1 MKKFTLGCLAFAIPV
16 LAMAGN
22 PITHPAKTICEG
34 EETTLTAET
43 SGDSYLW
50 NTGQTT
56 SSIDVTPATSATYT
70 CTITKEGGSNDT
82 GNLISLGGFEFAPGQ
97 YDSYQSAQNSI
108 GATVEYQY
116 LNFDKSGKDIN
127 IGAVT
132 TAGNANDV
140 KDPYFV
146 PLAPHSGNYMLVC
159 DGGNSESARVWQAR
173 NLVNGDHPLQAGVEY
188 EFSCWVAN
196 IDAEYADHGSSSL
209 AKLRFIIEY
218 DGSGGAQVLSSFTA
232 PQQLG
237 EWQQKKATFTPTNNS
252 SWCNIWILNY
262 TTVDEGNDFAL
273 DDIYF
278 GTVVT
283 EDDDVTIETFPV
295 IVENCAECSFG
306 ECSVL
311 CSAVYK
317 DNNNNDVFDLDGTL
331 FFSDAPAT
339 GTLVITDTYSG
350 ISTTINAPFSTQA
363 MFSIEGLPVGT
374 ENDNQRTLTYKFTDG
389 TCDGEKQYP
398 APFVIEPVEIIH
410 YPVTLCYG
418 EPFVFQAVT
427 AGARYEWSS
436 GETTSSIDVTAAGTP
451 LEQTCNIYDE
461 NDVLVAIEHF
471 SLDGRDCEI
480 IHDPVTLCYGEPF
493 VFQAGTAGARYEWSS
508 GETTSSIDVTAA
520 ETTVE
525 QICNVYDENDVLV
538 AIEHFSLDGRDCE
551 IIHDPVTDCAGVAVT
566 LQAATVG
573 EGYFYE
579 WNNGTT
585 EQNPEITLTAG
596 DLAYICNVYDAAG
609 KLVAIE
615 TFPTTGEECP
625 LVLETSATDNTVCE
639 PDAATPCNGTAS
651 VSVSGGVPPYT
662 YLWSNGQETP
672 GLTGLCN
679 GIYNVTVT
687 DAVGTSSYTEIEIAT
702 VGEIINDIDTTLC
715 DGNSYD
721 FFGETITTAGEYTH
735 SEVNE
740 TGCTVTTNLNVS
752 TISFAN
758 MTLAGDTDICAG
770 ESSLLSVN
778 NAPEGSTYSWTG
790 VGTEDQTSSKLSV
803 SPNESTEYTVTAS
816 KGHCSS
822 KMSLKVHVHEIP
834 ALEVVLEIA
843 EDGIQRNLLAQAEG
857 GSSPYTY
864 TLDNF
869 LSNDDGRFDNV
880 GGGYHQISLVDYYG
894 CSTDTTV
901 SVTLPLVP
909 DKFFTPN
916 GDGNNDLWQIRNIE
930 SVPAYVYIYDRFDR
944 KVAEYTPGSFTG
956 WDGIYNGHQLPS
968 ADYWYVIREAA
979 TGKTLKGH
987 FTLHRGMY

>member
-34 EETTLTAET
+34 ENATLTAET

-56 SSIDVTPATSATYT
+56 SSIDVTPATSTTYT

-116 LNFDKSGKDIN
+116 LDFDKSGKDIN

-159 DGGNSESARVWQAR
+159 DGGNNESARVWQAR

-209 AKLRFIIEY
+209 AKLRFMIEY
-218 DGSGGAQVLSSFTA
+218 DGSGGVQVLSSFTA

-237 EWQQKKATFTPTNNS
+237 VWQQEKATFTPTNNS

-262 TTVDEGNDFAL
+262 TTVDAGNDFAL

-283 EDDDVTIETFPV
+283 EYDDVTVENFPI

-389 TCDGEKQYP
+389 TCDGEKQYS
-398 APFVIEPVEIIH
+398 APFVIEPDEIM
-410 YPVTLCYG
+410 
-418 EPFVFQAVT
+418 
-427 AGARYEWSS
+427 
-436 GETTSSIDVTAAGTP
+436 
-451 LEQTCNIYDE
+451 
-461 NDVLVAIEHF
+461 
-471 SLDGRDCEI
+471 
-480 IHDPVTLCYGEPF
+480 HDPVTLCYGEPF

-525 QICNVYDENDVLV
+525 QTCNVYDENDVLV

-551 IIHDPVTDCAGVAVT
+551 IMHDPVTLCYGEPFAFQAGTAGARYERTSGETTSSIDVTAAGTTVEQTCNVYDENDVLVAIEHFSLDGRDCEIMHDPVTDCAGVAVT

-778 NAPEGSTYSWTG
+778 NAPEGSTYSWNG
-790 VGTEDQTSSKLSV
+790 GGTEDQTSSKLSV
-803 SPNESTEYTVTAS
+803 SPNESTEYNVTAS

-869 LSNDDGRFDNV
+869 LSNDDGRFDNM

-901 SVTLPLVP
+901 SVTIPLVP

>member
-34 EETTLTAET
+34 ENATLTAET

-56 SSIDVTPATSATYT
+56 SSIDVTPATSTTYT

-97 YDSYQSAQNSI
+97 HDSYQSAQNSI
-108 GATVEYQY
+108 GATVKYQY

-159 DGGNSESARVWQAR
+159 DGGNSASARVWQAR
-173 NLVNGDHPLQAGVEY
+173 ELVNGDHPLQAGVEY

-237 EWQQKKATFTPTNNS
+237 VWQQEKATFTPTNNS

-262 TTVDEGNDFAL
+262 TTVDAGNDFAL

-283 EDDDVTIETFPV
+283 EDDDVTVENFPI

-389 TCDGEKQYP
+389 TCDGEKQYS
-398 APFVIEPVEIIH
+398 APFVIEPDEIM
-410 YPVTLCYG
+410 
-418 EPFVFQAVT
+418 
-427 AGARYEWSS
+427 
-436 GETTSSIDVTAAGTP
+436 
-451 LEQTCNIYDE
+451 
-461 NDVLVAIEHF
+461 
-471 SLDGRDCEI
+471 
-480 IHDPVTLCYGEPF
+480 HDPVTLCYGEPF

-520 ETTVE
+520 GTTVE
-525 QICNVYDENDVLV
+525 QTCNVYDENDVLV

-551 IIHDPVTDCAGVAVT
+551 IMHDPVTDCAGVAVT

-687 DAVGTSSYTEIEIAT
+687 DAVGTSSYAEIEIAT

-758 MTLAGDTDICAG
+758 MTLTGDTDICAG

>member
-173 NLVNGDHPLQAGVEY
+173 NLVNGNHPLQAGVEY

-398 APFVIEPVEIIH
+398 APFVIEPDGIIH
-410 YPVTLCYG
+410 Y
-418 EPFVFQAVT
+418 
-427 AGARYEWSS
+427 
-436 GETTSSIDVTAAGTP
+436 
-451 LEQTCNIYDE
+451 
-461 NDVLVAIEHF
+461 
-471 SLDGRDCEI
+471 
-480 IHDPVTLCYGEPF
+480 PVTLCYGEPF

-525 QICNVYDENDVLV
+525 QTCNIYDENDVLV

-551 IIHDPVTDCAGVAVT
+551 IMHDPVTDCAGVAVT

-687 DAVGTSSYTEIEIAT
+687 DAVGTSSYKEIEITT

-715 DGNSYD
+715 DGISYD

-740 TGCTVTTNLNVS
+740 TGCTVTSNLNVS

-770 ESSLLSVN
+770 GSSLLSVN
-778 NAPEGSTYSWTG
+778 NAPEGSTYSWNG
-790 VGTEDQTSSKLSV
+790 GGTEDQTSSKLSV
-803 SPNESTEYTVTAS
+803 SPNESTEYNVTAS

-901 SVTLPLVP
+901 SVTIPLVP

>member
-1 MKKFTLGCLAFAIPV
+1 M
-16 LAMAGN
+16 
-22 PITHPAKTICEG
+22 
-34 EETTLTAET
+34 
-43 SGDSYLW
+43 
-50 NTGQTT
+50 
-56 SSIDVTPATSATYT
+56 
-70 CTITKEGGSNDT
+70 
-82 GNLISLGGFEFAPGQ
+82 
-97 YDSYQSAQNSI
+97 
-108 GATVEYQY
+108 
-116 LNFDKSGKDIN
+116 
-127 IGAVT
+127 
-132 TAGNANDV
+132 
-140 KDPYFV
+140 
-146 PLAPHSGNYMLVC
+146 
-159 DGGNSESARVWQAR
+159 
-173 NLVNGDHPLQAGVEY
+173 
-188 EFSCWVAN
+188 
-196 IDAEYADHGSSSL
+196 
-209 AKLRFIIEY
+209 
-218 DGSGGAQVLSSFTA
+218 
-232 PQQLG
+232 
-237 EWQQKKATFTPTNNS
+237 
-252 SWCNIWILNY
+252 
-262 TTVDEGNDFAL
+262 
-273 DDIYF
+273 
-278 GTVVT
+278 
-283 EDDDVTIETFPV
+283 
-295 IVENCAECSFG
+295 
-306 ECSVL
+306 
-311 CSAVYK
+311 
-317 DNNNNDVFDLDGTL
+317 
-331 FFSDAPAT
+331 
-339 GTLVITDTYSG
+339 
-350 ISTTINAPFSTQA
+350 
-363 MFSIEGLPVGT
+363 
-374 ENDNQRTLTYKFTDG
+374 
-389 TCDGEKQYP
+389 
-398 APFVIEPVEIIH
+398 
-410 YPVTLCYG
+410 
-418 EPFVFQAVT
+418 
-427 AGARYEWSS
+427 
-436 GETTSSIDVTAAGTP
+436 
-451 LEQTCNIYDE
+451 EQT
-461 NDVLVAIEHF
+461 
-471 SLDGRDCEI
+471 
-480 IHDPVTLCYGEPF
+480 
-493 VFQAGTAGARYEWSS
+493 
-508 GETTSSIDVTAA
+508 
-520 ETTVE
+520 
-525 QICNVYDENDVLV
+525 CNVYDENDVLV

-551 IIHDPVTDCAGVAVT
+551 IMHDPVTDCAGVAVT

>member
-1 MKKFTLGCLAFAIPV
+1 MKKFTLVCLAFAIPV

-34 EETTLTAET
+34 ENATLTAET

-56 SSIDVTPATSATYT
+56 SSIDVTPATSTTYT
-70 CTITKEGGSNDT
+70 CTITKEGGSYDT

-97 YDSYQSAQNSI
+97 YDSYQSAQNRI
-108 GATVEYQY
+108 GATVKYQY
-116 LNFDKSGKDIN
+116 MNFDKSGKDIN

-159 DGGNSESARVWQAR
+159 DGGNSASARVWQAR
-173 NLVNGDHPLQAGVEY
+173 ELVNGDHPLQAGVEY

-209 AKLRFIIEY
+209 AKLRFMIEY
-218 DGSGGAQVLSSFTA
+218 DGSGGALELSSFTA

-237 EWQQKKATFTPTNNS
+237 VWQQEKATFTPTNNS

-262 TTVDEGNDFAL
+262 TTVDAGNDFAL

-283 EDDDVTIETFPV
+283 EDDDVTVENFPI

-389 TCDGEKQYP
+389 TCDGEKQYS
-398 APFVIEPVEIIH
+398 APFVIEPDGIMH
-410 YPVTLCYG
+410 DPVTLCYG
-418 EPFVFQAVT
+418 EPFVFQA
-427 AGARYEWSS
+427 
-436 GETTSSIDVTAAGTP
+436 GT
-451 LEQTCNIYDE
+451 
-461 NDVLVAIEHF
+461 
-471 SLDGRDCEI
+471 
-480 IHDPVTLCYGEPF
+480 YGEPF

-520 ETTVE
+520 GPPLE
-525 QICNVYDENDVLV
+525 QTCNIYDENDVLV
-538 AIEHFSLDGRDCE
+538 AIEHFSLYGRDCE

-566 LQAATVG
+566 LHAETVG
-573 EGYFYE
+573 EGYIYE

-687 DAVGTSSYTEIEIAT
+687 DAVGTSSYKEIEITT

-735 SEVNE
+735 SEVNG

-770 ESSLLSVN
+770 GSSLLSVN

-803 SPNESTEYTVTAS
+803 SPTESTEYTVTAS

-901 SVTLPLVP
+901 SVTIPLVP

-956 WDGIYNGHQLPS
+956 WDGTYNGHQLPS

>member
-173 NLVNGDHPLQAGVEY
+173 NLVNGNHPLQAGVEY

-237 EWQQKKATFTPTNNS
+237 VWQQKKATFTPTNNS

-389 TCDGEKQYP
+389 TCDGEKQYS
-398 APFVIEPVEIIH
+398 APFVIEHDEIIH
-410 YPVTLCYG
+410 Y
-418 EPFVFQAVT
+418 
-427 AGARYEWSS
+427 
-436 GETTSSIDVTAAGTP
+436 
-451 LEQTCNIYDE
+451 
-461 NDVLVAIEHF
+461 
-471 SLDGRDCEI
+471 
-480 IHDPVTLCYGEPF
+480 PVTLCYGEPF

-520 ETTVE
+520 GPPLEQTCNIYDENDVLVAIEYFSLGTTVE
-525 QICNVYDENDVLV
+525 QTCNIYDENDVLV

-551 IIHDPVTDCAGVAVT
+551 IMHDPVTDCAGVAVT

-585 EQNPEITLTAG
+585 EQNPEITLTTG

-639 PDAATPCNGTAS
+639 PSAATPCNGTAS

-687 DAVGTSSYTEIEIAT
+687 DAVGTSSYKEIEITT

-715 DGNSYD
+715 DGISYD

-770 ESSLLSVN
+770 GSSLLSVN

-803 SPNESTEYTVTAS
+803 SPAESTEYTVTAS

-901 SVTLPLVP
+901 SVTIPLVP

-956 WDGIYNGHQLPS
+956 WDGTYNGHQLPS

>member
-132 TAGNANDV
+132 TAGNANKV

-146 PLAPHSGNYMLVC
+146 PLTPHSGNYMLVC

-173 NLVNGDHPLQAGVEY
+173 NLVNGNHPLQAGVEY

-209 AKLRFIIEY
+209 AKLRFMIEY
-218 DGSGGAQVLSSFTA
+218 DGSGGALELSSFTA

-237 EWQQKKATFTPTNNS
+237 VWQQEKATFTPTNNS

-262 TTVDEGNDFAL
+262 TTVDAGNDFAL

-283 EDDDVTIETFPV
+283 EDDDVTVENFPI

-389 TCDGEKQYP
+389 TCDGEKQYF
-398 APFVIEPVEIIH
+398 APFVIEP
-410 YPVTLCYG
+410 
-418 EPFVFQAVT
+418 
-427 AGARYEWSS
+427 
-436 GETTSSIDVTAAGTP
+436 
-451 LEQTCNIYDE
+451 
-461 NDVLVAIEHF
+461 
-471 SLDGRDCEI
+471 DGI
-480 IHDPVTLCYGEPF
+480 MHDPVTLCYGEPF

-525 QICNVYDENDVLV
+525 QTCNVYDENDVLV

-551 IIHDPVTDCAGVAVT
+551 IMHDPVTDCAGVSVT
-566 LQAATVG
+566 LQAETVG

-585 EQNPEITLTAG
+585 EQNPEITLTAE
-596 DLAYICNVYDAAG
+596 DLAYICNVYDAAR

-715 DGNSYD
+715 DGISYD

-758 MTLAGDTDICAG
+758 MTLTGDTDICAG

-778 NAPEGSTYSWTG
+778 NAPEGSTYSWNG
-790 VGTEDQTSSKLSV
+790 GGTEDQTSSKLSV
-803 SPNESTEYTVTAS
+803 SPNESTEYNVTAS

-822 KMSLKVHVHEIP
+822 TMSLKVHGHEIP

>member
-1 MKKFTLGCLAFAIPV
+1 MHA
-16 LAMAGN
+16 
-22 PITHPAKTICEG
+22 
-34 EETTLTAET
+34 
-43 SGDSYLW
+43 
-50 NTGQTT
+50 
-56 SSIDVTPATSATYT
+56 
-70 CTITKEGGSNDT
+70 
-82 GNLISLGGFEFAPGQ
+82 
-97 YDSYQSAQNSI
+97 
-108 GATVEYQY
+108 
-116 LNFDKSGKDIN
+116 
-127 IGAVT
+127 
-132 TAGNANDV
+132 
-140 KDPYFV
+140 
-146 PLAPHSGNYMLVC
+146 
-159 DGGNSESARVWQAR
+159 
-173 NLVNGDHPLQAGVEY
+173 
-188 EFSCWVAN
+188 
-196 IDAEYADHGSSSL
+196 
-209 AKLRFIIEY
+209 
-218 DGSGGAQVLSSFTA
+218 
-232 PQQLG
+232 
-237 EWQQKKATFTPTNNS
+237 
-252 SWCNIWILNY
+252 
-262 TTVDEGNDFAL
+262 
-273 DDIYF
+273 
-278 GTVVT
+278 
-283 EDDDVTIETFPV
+283 
-295 IVENCAECSFG
+295 
-306 ECSVL
+306 
-311 CSAVYK
+311 
-317 DNNNNDVFDLDGTL
+317 
-331 FFSDAPAT
+331 
-339 GTLVITDTYSG
+339 
-350 ISTTINAPFSTQA
+350 
-363 MFSIEGLPVGT
+363 
-374 ENDNQRTLTYKFTDG
+374 
-389 TCDGEKQYP
+389 
-398 APFVIEPVEIIH
+398 
-410 YPVTLCYG
+410 
-418 EPFVFQAVT
+418 
-427 AGARYEWSS
+427 
-436 GETTSSIDVTAAGTP
+436 
-451 LEQTCNIYDE
+451 
-461 NDVLVAIEHF
+461 
-471 SLDGRDCEI
+471 
-480 IHDPVTLCYGEPF
+480 PVTLCYGEPF

-525 QICNVYDENDVLV
+525 QTCNVYDENDVLV

-573 EGYFYE
+573 EGYIYE

-615 TFPTTGEECP
+615 TFPTTGEECL

-758 MTLAGDTDICAG
+758 MTLTGDTDICAG

-778 NAPEGSTYSWTG
+778 NAPEGSTYSWNG
-790 VGTEDQTSSKLSV
+790 GGMEDQTSSKLSV
-803 SPNESTEYTVTAS
+803 SPNESTEYNVTAS

-869 LSNDDGRFDNV
+869 LSNDDGRFDNM

-901 SVTLPLVP
+901 SVTIPLVP

>member
-173 NLVNGDHPLQAGVEY
+173 NLVNGNHPLQAGVEY

-237 EWQQKKATFTPTNNS
+237 VWQQKKATFTPTNNS

-389 TCDGEKQYP
+389 TCDGEKQYS
-398 APFVIEPVEIIH
+398 APFVIEPDEIIH
-410 YPVTLCYG
+410 Y
-418 EPFVFQAVT
+418 
-427 AGARYEWSS
+427 
-436 GETTSSIDVTAAGTP
+436 
-451 LEQTCNIYDE
+451 
-461 NDVLVAIEHF
+461 
-471 SLDGRDCEI
+471 
-480 IHDPVTLCYGEPF
+480 PVTLCYGEPF

-525 QICNVYDENDVLV
+525 QTCNVYDENDVLV

-551 IIHDPVTDCAGVAVT
+551 IMHDPVTDCAGVSVT
-566 LQAATVG
+566 LQAETVG
-573 EGYFYE
+573 EGYIYE

-687 DAVGTSSYTEIEIAT
+687 DAVGTSSYKEIEITT
-702 VGEIINDIDTTLC
+702 VSEIINDIDTTLC
-715 DGNSYD
+715 DGISYD

-778 NAPEGSTYSWTG
+778 NAPEGSTYSWNG
-790 VGTEDQTSSKLSV
+790 GGTEDQTSSKLSV
-803 SPNESTEYTVTAS
+803 SPTESTEYTVTAS

-822 KMSLKVHVHEIP
+822 KMSLKVDVHEIP

-901 SVTLPLVP
+901 SVTIPLVP

-956 WDGIYNGHQLPS
+956 WDGTYNGHQLPS

>member
-22 PITHPAKTICEG
+22 PISHPAKTICEG
-34 EETTLTAET
+34 ENATLTAET

-56 SSIDVTPATSATYT
+56 SSIDVTPATSTTYT
-70 CTITKEGGSNDT
+70 CTITKEGGSYDT

-97 YDSYQSAQNSI
+97 YDSYQSAQNRI
-108 GATVEYQY
+108 GATVKYQY
-116 LNFDKSGKDIN
+116 LNFDESGKDID

-132 TAGNANDV
+132 TASNANDV

-159 DGGNSESARVWQAR
+159 DGGNSASARVWQAR
-173 NLVNGDHPLQAGVEY
+173 ELVNGDHPLQAGVEY

-196 IDAEYADHGSSSL
+196 IDAEYADYGSSSL
-209 AKLRFIIEY
+209 AKLRFMIEY
-218 DGSGGAQVLSSFTA
+218 DGSDGEQVLSSFTA
-232 PQQLG
+232 PHQLG
-237 EWQQKKATFTPTNNS
+237 VWQQEKATFTPTNNS

-278 GTVVT
+278 GTVET
-283 EDDDVTIETFPV
+283 EDDDVTVENFPI

-306 ECSVL
+306 ECNVL

-350 ISTTINAPFSTQA
+350 ISTTINAPFGTQA
-363 MFSIEGLPVGT
+363 IFSIEGLPVGT

-389 TCDGEKQYP
+389 TCDGEKQYS
-398 APFVIEPVEIIH
+398 APFVIEPDEIM
-410 YPVTLCYG
+410 
-418 EPFVFQAVT
+418 
-427 AGARYEWSS
+427 
-436 GETTSSIDVTAAGTP
+436 
-451 LEQTCNIYDE
+451 
-461 NDVLVAIEHF
+461 
-471 SLDGRDCEI
+471 
-480 IHDPVTLCYGEPF
+480 HDPVTLCYGEPF

-525 QICNVYDENDVLV
+525 QTCNVYDENDVLV

-551 IIHDPVTDCAGVAVT
+551 IMHDPVTDCAGVAVT

-639 PDAATPCNGTAS
+639 PNAATPCNGTAN

-687 DAVGTSSYTEIEIAT
+687 DAVGTSAYKEIEIT
-702 VGEIINDIDTTLC
+702 TIGEIINNIDTTLC
-715 DGNSYD
+715 NGSSYD
-721 FFGETITTAGEYTH
+721 FFGETITAAGEYTH

-740 TGCTVTTNLNVS
+740 TGCTGNTNLNVS

-770 ESSLLSVN
+770 GSSLLSVN

-790 VGTEDQTSSKLSV
+790 VGTEDYTSSKLSV
-803 SPNESTEYTVTAS
+803 SPTESTEYTVTAS

-822 KMSLKVHVHEIP
+822 KMSLKVNVHEIP
-834 ALEVVLEIA
+834 ALEVVLEIV

-901 SVTLPLVP
+901 SVTIPLVP

>member
-1 MKKFTLGCLAFAIPV
+1 M
-16 LAMAGN
+16 
-22 PITHPAKTICEG
+22 
-34 EETTLTAET
+34 
-43 SGDSYLW
+43 
-50 NTGQTT
+50 
-56 SSIDVTPATSATYT
+56 
-70 CTITKEGGSNDT
+70 
-82 GNLISLGGFEFAPGQ
+82 
-97 YDSYQSAQNSI
+97 
-108 GATVEYQY
+108 
-116 LNFDKSGKDIN
+116 
-127 IGAVT
+127 
-132 TAGNANDV
+132 
-140 KDPYFV
+140 
-146 PLAPHSGNYMLVC
+146 
-159 DGGNSESARVWQAR
+159 
-173 NLVNGDHPLQAGVEY
+173 
-188 EFSCWVAN
+188 
-196 IDAEYADHGSSSL
+196 
-209 AKLRFIIEY
+209 
-218 DGSGGAQVLSSFTA
+218 
-232 PQQLG
+232 
-237 EWQQKKATFTPTNNS
+237 
-252 SWCNIWILNY
+252 
-262 TTVDEGNDFAL
+262 
-273 DDIYF
+273 
-278 GTVVT
+278 
-283 EDDDVTIETFPV
+283 
-295 IVENCAECSFG
+295 
-306 ECSVL
+306 
-311 CSAVYK
+311 
-317 DNNNNDVFDLDGTL
+317 
-331 FFSDAPAT
+331 
-339 GTLVITDTYSG
+339 
-350 ISTTINAPFSTQA
+350 
-363 MFSIEGLPVGT
+363 
-374 ENDNQRTLTYKFTDG
+374 
-389 TCDGEKQYP
+389 
-398 APFVIEPVEIIH
+398 
-410 YPVTLCYG
+410 
-418 EPFVFQAVT
+418 
-427 AGARYEWSS
+427 
-436 GETTSSIDVTAAGTP
+436 
-451 LEQTCNIYDE
+451 
-461 NDVLVAIEHF
+461 
-471 SLDGRDCEI
+471 
-480 IHDPVTLCYGEPF
+480 HDPVTLCYGEPF

-525 QICNVYDENDVLV
+525 QTCNVYDENDVLV

-551 IIHDPVTDCAGVAVT
+551 IYHDPVTDCAGVSVT
-566 LQAATVG
+566 LQAETVG
-573 EGYFYE
+573 EGYIYE

-609 KLVAIE
+609 KLIAIE

-639 PDAATPCNGTAS
+639 PDAATPCNGTAN

-687 DAVGTSSYTEIEIAT
+687 DAVGTSSYKEIEIAT

-715 DGNSYD
+715 DGISYD

-758 MTLAGDTDICAG
+758 MTLTGDTDICAG
-770 ESSLLSVN
+770 GSSLLSVN
-778 NAPEGSTYSWTG
+778 NAPEGSTYSWNG
-790 VGTEDQTSSKLSV
+790 GGTEDQTSSKLSV
-803 SPNESTEYTVTAS
+803 SPNESTEYNVTAS

-901 SVTLPLVP
+901 SVTIPLVP

>member
-173 NLVNGDHPLQAGVEY
+173 NLVNGNHPLQAGVEY

-237 EWQQKKATFTPTNNS
+237 VWQQKKATFTPTNNS

-389 TCDGEKQYP
+389 TCDGEKQYS
-398 APFVIEPVEIIH
+398 APFVIEHDEIIH

-418 EPFVFQAVT
+418 EPFVFQAGT

-461 NDVLVAIEHF
+461 NDVLVAIEYF
-471 SLDGRDCEI
+471 SLYGRDCEI
-480 IHDPVTLCYGEPF
+480 IHDPVTICYGEPF

-520 ETTVE
+520 GTTVE
-525 QICNVYDENDVLV
+525 QTCNIYDENDVLV

-551 IIHDPVTDCAGVAVT
+551 IMHDPVTDCAGVAVT

-585 EQNPEITLTAG
+585 EQNPEITLTTG

-639 PDAATPCNGTAS
+639 PSAATPCNGTAS

-687 DAVGTSSYTEIEIAT
+687 DAVGTSSYKEIEITT

-715 DGNSYD
+715 DGISYD

-770 ESSLLSVN
+770 GSSLLSVN

-803 SPNESTEYTVTAS
+803 SPAESTEYTVTAS

-901 SVTLPLVP
+901 SVTIPLVP

-956 WDGIYNGHQLPS
+956 WDGTYNGHQLPS

>member
-1 MKKFTLGCLAFAIPV
+1 M
-16 LAMAGN
+16 
-22 PITHPAKTICEG
+22 H
-34 EETTLTAET
+34 
-43 SGDSYLW
+43 D
-50 NTGQTT
+50 
-56 SSIDVTPATSATYT
+56 
-70 CTITKEGGSNDT
+70 
-82 GNLISLGGFEFAPGQ
+82 
-97 YDSYQSAQNSI
+97 
-108 GATVEYQY
+108 
-116 LNFDKSGKDIN
+116 
-127 IGAVT
+127 
-132 TAGNANDV
+132 
-140 KDPYFV
+140 
-146 PLAPHSGNYMLVC
+146 
-159 DGGNSESARVWQAR
+159 
-173 NLVNGDHPLQAGVEY
+173 
-188 EFSCWVAN
+188 
-196 IDAEYADHGSSSL
+196 
-209 AKLRFIIEY
+209 
-218 DGSGGAQVLSSFTA
+218 
-232 PQQLG
+232 
-237 EWQQKKATFTPTNNS
+237 
-252 SWCNIWILNY
+252 
-262 TTVDEGNDFAL
+262 
-273 DDIYF
+273 
-278 GTVVT
+278 
-283 EDDDVTIETFPV
+283 
-295 IVENCAECSFG
+295 
-306 ECSVL
+306 
-311 CSAVYK
+311 
-317 DNNNNDVFDLDGTL
+317 
-331 FFSDAPAT
+331 
-339 GTLVITDTYSG
+339 
-350 ISTTINAPFSTQA
+350 
-363 MFSIEGLPVGT
+363 
-374 ENDNQRTLTYKFTDG
+374 
-389 TCDGEKQYP
+389 
-398 APFVIEPVEIIH
+398 
-410 YPVTLCYG
+410 PVTLCYG
-418 EPFVFQAVT
+418 EPFVFQAET

-436 GETTSSIDVTAAGTP
+436 GETTSSIDVTAAGTAVK
-451 LEQTCNIYDE
+451 QTCNIYDE

-480 IHDPVTLCYGEPF
+480 M
-493 VFQAGTAGARYEWSS
+493 
-508 GETTSSIDVTAA
+508 
-520 ETTVE
+520 
-525 QICNVYDENDVLV
+525 
-538 AIEHFSLDGRDCE
+538 
-551 IIHDPVTDCAGVAVT
+551 HDPVTDCAGVSVT
-566 LQAATVG
+566 LQAETVG
-573 EGYFYE
+573 EGYIYE

-625 LVLETSATDNTVCE
+625 LMLETSATDNTVCE

-758 MTLAGDTDICAG
+758 MTLTGDTDICAG

-778 NAPEGSTYSWTG
+778 NAPEGSTYSWNG
-790 VGTEDQTSSKLSV
+790 GGTEDQTSSKLSV
-803 SPNESTEYTVTAS
+803 SPNESTEYNVTAS

-869 LSNDDGRFDNV
+869 LSNDDGRFDNM

-901 SVTLPLVP
+901 SVTIPLVP

-956 WDGIYNGHQLPS
+956 WDGTYNGHQLPS

>member
-34 EETTLTAET
+34 ENATLTAET

-56 SSIDVTPATSATYT
+56 SSIDVTPATSTTYT

-97 YDSYQSAQNSI
+97 YDSYQSAQNRI
-108 GATVEYQY
+108 GATVKYQY

-132 TAGNANDV
+132 TASNANDV

-159 DGGNSESARVWQAR
+159 DGGNSASARVWQAR
-173 NLVNGDHPLQAGVEY
+173 ELVNGDHPLQAGVEY

-209 AKLRFIIEY
+209 AKLRFMIEY
-218 DGSGGAQVLSSFTA
+218 DGSGGALELSSFTA

-237 EWQQKKATFTPTNNS
+237 VWQQEKATFTPTNNS

-262 TTVDEGNDFAL
+262 TTVDAGNDFAL

-283 EDDDVTIETFPV
+283 EDDDVTVENFPI

-389 TCDGEKQYP
+389 TCDGEKQYS
-398 APFVIEPVEIIH
+398 APFVI
-410 YPVTLCYG
+410 
-418 EPFVFQAVT
+418 
-427 AGARYEWSS
+427 
-436 GETTSSIDVTAAGTP
+436 DV
-451 LEQTCNIYDE
+451 EQTCNVYDE

-480 IHDPVTLCYGEPF
+480 MHDPVTLCYGEPF
-493 VFQAGTAGARYEWSS
+493 AFQAGTAGARYEWTS

-520 ETTVE
+520 GTTVE
-525 QICNVYDENDVLV
+525 QTCNVYDENDVLV

-778 NAPEGSTYSWTG
+778 NAPEGSTYSWNG
-790 VGTEDQTSSKLSV
+790 GGTEDQTSSKLSV
-803 SPNESTEYTVTAS
+803 SPNESTEYNVTAS

>member
-34 EETTLTAET
+34 ENATLTAET

-56 SSIDVTPATSATYT
+56 SSIDVTPATSTTYT

-82 GNLISLGGFEFAPGQ
+82 GNLISLGGFEFAPEQ

-132 TAGNANDV
+132 TADNANDV

-146 PLAPHSGNYMLVC
+146 PLAPHSGKYMLVC

-173 NLVNGDHPLQAGVEY
+173 NLVNGNHPLQAGVEY

-209 AKLRFIIEY
+209 AKLRFMIEY
-218 DGSGGAQVLSSFTA
+218 DGSGGEQVLSSFTA

-237 EWQQKKATFTPTNNS
+237 VWQQEKATFTPTNNS

-398 APFVIEPVEIIH
+398 APFVIEPDEIIH
-410 YPVTLCYG
+410 YY
-418 EPFVFQAVT
+418 
-427 AGARYEWSS
+427 
-436 GETTSSIDVTAAGTP
+436 
-451 LEQTCNIYDE
+451 
-461 NDVLVAIEHF
+461 
-471 SLDGRDCEI
+471 
-480 IHDPVTLCYGEPF
+480 PVTLCYGEPF

-520 ETTVE
+520 GTTVE
-525 QICNVYDENDVLV
+525 QTCNIYDENDVLV
-538 AIEHFSLDGRDCE
+538 AIEHFSLYGRDCE
-551 IIHDPVTDCAGVAVT
+551 IMHDPVTDCAGVAVT

-687 DAVGTSSYTEIEIAT
+687 DAVGTSSYKEIEITT

-803 SPNESTEYTVTAS
+803 SPAESTEYTVTAS

-901 SVTLPLVP
+901 SVTIPLVP

-956 WDGIYNGHQLPS
+956 WDGTYNGHQLPS

>member
-34 EETTLTAET
+34 ENATLTAET

-56 SSIDVTPATSATYT
+56 SSIDVTPATSTTYT

-97 YDSYQSAQNSI
+97 YDSYQSAQNRI
-108 GATVEYQY
+108 GATVKYQY

-140 KDPYFV
+140 KDPYFE

-159 DGGNSESARVWQAR
+159 DGGNSASARVWQAR
-173 NLVNGDHPLQAGVEY
+173 ELVNGNHPLQAGVEY

-209 AKLRFIIEY
+209 AKLRFMIEY
-218 DGSGGAQVLSSFTA
+218 DGSGGEQVLSSFTA

-237 EWQQKKATFTPTNNS
+237 VWQQEKATFTPTNNS

-262 TTVDEGNDFAL
+262 TTVDAGNDFAL

-283 EDDDVTIETFPV
+283 EDDDVTVENFPI

-389 TCDGEKQYP
+389 TCDGEKQYF
-398 APFVIEPVEIIH
+398 APFVIEPDEIM
-410 YPVTLCYG
+410 
-418 EPFVFQAVT
+418 
-427 AGARYEWSS
+427 
-436 GETTSSIDVTAAGTP
+436 
-451 LEQTCNIYDE
+451 
-461 NDVLVAIEHF
+461 
-471 SLDGRDCEI
+471 
-480 IHDPVTLCYGEPF
+480 HDPVTLCYGEPF

-525 QICNVYDENDVLV
+525 QTCNVYDENDVLV

-551 IIHDPVTDCAGVAVT
+551 IMHDPVTLCYGEPFVFQAGTAGARYEWSSGETTSSIDVTAAETTVEQTCNVYDENDVLVAIEHFSLDGRDCEIMHDPVTDCAGVSIT
-566 LQAATVG
+566 LQAETVG
-573 EGYFYE
+573 EGYIYE

-721 FFGETITTAGEYTH
+721 FFGETVTTAGEYTH

-803 SPNESTEYTVTAS
+803 SPTESTEYTVTAS

-901 SVTLPLVP
+901 SVTIPLVP

>member
-173 NLVNGDHPLQAGVEY
+173 NLVNGNHPLQAGVEY

-209 AKLRFIIEY
+209 AKLRFMIEY
-218 DGSGGAQVLSSFTA
+218 DGSGGALELSSFTA

-237 EWQQKKATFTPTNNS
+237 VWQQEKATFTPTNNS

-262 TTVDEGNDFAL
+262 TTVDAGNDFAL

-283 EDDDVTIETFPV
+283 EDDDVTVENFPI

-389 TCDGEKQYP
+389 TCDGEKQYF
-398 APFVIEPVEIIH
+398 APFVIEPDEIM
-410 YPVTLCYG
+410 
-418 EPFVFQAVT
+418 
-427 AGARYEWSS
+427 
-436 GETTSSIDVTAAGTP
+436 
-451 LEQTCNIYDE
+451 
-461 NDVLVAIEHF
+461 
-471 SLDGRDCEI
+471 
-480 IHDPVTLCYGEPF
+480 HDPVTLCYGEPF

-525 QICNVYDENDVLV
+525 QTCNVYDENDVLV

-551 IIHDPVTDCAGVAVT
+551 IMHDPVTDCAGVSVT
-566 LQAATVG
+566 LQAETVG

-585 EQNPEITLTAG
+585 EQNPEITLTAE
-596 DLAYICNVYDAAG
+596 DLAYICNVYDAAR

-715 DGNSYD
+715 DGISYD

-758 MTLAGDTDICAG
+758 MTLTGDTDICAG

-778 NAPEGSTYSWTG
+778 NAPEGSTYSWNG
-790 VGTEDQTSSKLSV
+790 GGTEDQTSSKLSV
-803 SPNESTEYTVTAS
+803 SPNESTEYNVTAS

>member
-34 EETTLTAET
+34 ENATLTAET

-56 SSIDVTPATSATYT
+56 SSIDVTPATSTTYT

-97 YDSYQSAQNSI
+97 YDSYQSAQNRI
-108 GATVEYQY
+108 GATVKYQY

-140 KDPYFV
+140 KDPYFE

-159 DGGNSESARVWQAR
+159 DGGNSASARVWQAR
-173 NLVNGDHPLQAGVEY
+173 ELVNGNHPLQAGVEY

-209 AKLRFIIEY
+209 AKLRFMIEY
-218 DGSGGAQVLSSFTA
+218 DGSGGEQVLSSFTA

-237 EWQQKKATFTPTNNS
+237 VWQQEKATFTPTNNS

-262 TTVDEGNDFAL
+262 TTVDAGNDFAL

-283 EDDDVTIETFPV
+283 EDDDVTVENFPI

-389 TCDGEKQYP
+389 TCDGEKQYS
-398 APFVIEPVEIIH
+398 APFVIEPDEIM
-410 YPVTLCYG
+410 
-418 EPFVFQAVT
+418 
-427 AGARYEWSS
+427 
-436 GETTSSIDVTAAGTP
+436 
-451 LEQTCNIYDE
+451 
-461 NDVLVAIEHF
+461 
-471 SLDGRDCEI
+471 
-480 IHDPVTLCYGEPF
+480 HDPVTLCYGEPF

-525 QICNVYDENDVLV
+525 QTCNVYDENDVLV

-551 IIHDPVTDCAGVAVT
+551 IMHDPVTLCYGEPFVFQAGTAGARYEWTGGETTSSIDVTAAETTVEQTCNVYDENDVLVAIEHFSLDGRDCEIMHDPVTDCAGVAVT

-687 DAVGTSSYTEIEIAT
+687 DAVGTSSYAEIEIAT

-778 NAPEGSTYSWTG
+778 NAPEGSTYSWNG
-790 VGTEDQTSSKLSV
+790 GGTEDQTSSKLSV
-803 SPNESTEYTVTAS
+803 SPNESTEYNVTAS

-901 SVTLPLVP
+901 SVTIPLVP

>member
-34 EETTLTAET
+34 ENATLTAET

-56 SSIDVTPATSATYT
+56 SSIDVTPATSTTYT

-97 YDSYQSAQNSI
+97 HDSYQSAQNSI
-108 GATVEYQY
+108 GATVKYQY

-159 DGGNSESARVWQAR
+159 DGGNSASARVWQAR
-173 NLVNGDHPLQAGVEY
+173 ELVNGDHPLQAGVEY

-237 EWQQKKATFTPTNNS
+237 VWQQEKATFTPTNNS

-262 TTVDEGNDFAL
+262 TTVDAGNDFAL

-283 EDDDVTIETFPV
+283 EDDDVTVENFPI

-389 TCDGEKQYP
+389 TCDGEKQYS
-398 APFVIEPVEIIH
+398 APFVIEPDEIM
-410 YPVTLCYG
+410 
-418 EPFVFQAVT
+418 
-427 AGARYEWSS
+427 
-436 GETTSSIDVTAAGTP
+436 
-451 LEQTCNIYDE
+451 
-461 NDVLVAIEHF
+461 
-471 SLDGRDCEI
+471 
-480 IHDPVTLCYGEPF
+480 HDPVTLCYGEPF

-508 GETTSSIDVTAA
+508 GETTSSIDVYEWSSGETTSSIDVTAA

-525 QICNVYDENDVLV
+525 QTCNVYDENDVLV

-551 IIHDPVTDCAGVAVT
+551 IMHDPVTDCAGVAVT

>member
-34 EETTLTAET
+34 ENATLTAET

-56 SSIDVTPATSATYT
+56 SSIDVTPATSTTYT
-70 CTITKEGGSNDT
+70 CTITKEGGSYDT

-97 YDSYQSAQNSI
+97 YDSYQSAQNRI
-108 GATVEYQY
+108 GATVKYQY

-159 DGGNSESARVWQAR
+159 DGGNSASARVWQAR
-173 NLVNGDHPLQAGVEY
+173 ELVNGDHPLQAGVEY

-237 EWQQKKATFTPTNNS
+237 VWQQEKATFTPTNNS

-262 TTVDEGNDFAL
+262 TTVDAGNDFAL

-283 EDDDVTIETFPV
+283 EDDDVTVENFPI

-389 TCDGEKQYP
+389 TCDGEKQYF
-398 APFVIEPVEIIH
+398 APFVIEPDEIM
-410 YPVTLCYG
+410 
-418 EPFVFQAVT
+418 
-427 AGARYEWSS
+427 
-436 GETTSSIDVTAAGTP
+436 
-451 LEQTCNIYDE
+451 
-461 NDVLVAIEHF
+461 
-471 SLDGRDCEI
+471 
-480 IHDPVTLCYGEPF
+480 HDPVTLCYGEPF

-525 QICNVYDENDVLV
+525 QTCNVYDENDVLV

-551 IIHDPVTDCAGVAVT
+551 IMHDPVTDCAGVAVT

-758 MTLAGDTDICAG
+758 MTLTGDTDICAG

-778 NAPEGSTYSWTG
+778 NAPEGSTYSWNG
-790 VGTEDQTSSKLSV
+790 GGTEDQTSSKLSV

-822 KMSLKVHVHEIP
+822 KMSLKVDVHEIP

-968 ADYWYVIREAA
+968 ADYWYVIREAV

>member
-173 NLVNGDHPLQAGVEY
+173 NLVNGNHPLQAGVEY

-237 EWQQKKATFTPTNNS
+237 VWQQKKATFTPTNNS

-389 TCDGEKQYP
+389 TCDGEKQYS
-398 APFVIEPVEIIH
+398 APFVIEHDEIIH
-410 YPVTLCYG
+410 Y
-418 EPFVFQAVT
+418 
-427 AGARYEWSS
+427 
-436 GETTSSIDVTAAGTP
+436 
-451 LEQTCNIYDE
+451 
-461 NDVLVAIEHF
+461 
-471 SLDGRDCEI
+471 
-480 IHDPVTLCYGEPF
+480 PVTLCYGEPF

-520 ETTVE
+520 GTTVE
-525 QICNVYDENDVLV
+525 QTCNIYDENDVLV

-551 IIHDPVTDCAGVAVT
+551 IMHDPVTDCAGVAVT

-585 EQNPEITLTAG
+585 EQNPEITLTTG

-639 PDAATPCNGTAS
+639 PSAATPCNGTAS

-687 DAVGTSSYTEIEIAT
+687 DAVGTSSYKEIEITT

-715 DGNSYD
+715 DGISYD

-770 ESSLLSVN
+770 GSSLLSVN

-803 SPNESTEYTVTAS
+803 SPAESTEYTVTAS

-901 SVTLPLVP
+901 SVTIPLVP

-956 WDGIYNGHQLPS
+956 WDGTYNGHQLPS

-987 FTLHRGMY
+987 FTLHRGNY

>member
-173 NLVNGDHPLQAGVEY
+173 NLVNGNHPLQAGVEY

-350 ISTTINAPFSTQA
+350 ISTTINAPFSTPA

-398 APFVIEPVEIIH
+398 APFVIEPDGIIH
-410 YPVTLCYG
+410 Y
-418 EPFVFQAVT
+418 
-427 AGARYEWSS
+427 
-436 GETTSSIDVTAAGTP
+436 
-451 LEQTCNIYDE
+451 
-461 NDVLVAIEHF
+461 
-471 SLDGRDCEI
+471 
-480 IHDPVTLCYGEPF
+480 PVTLCYGEPF

-520 ETTVE
+520 GPPLE
-525 QICNVYDENDVLV
+525 QTCNVYDENDVLV

-551 IIHDPVTDCAGVAVT
+551 IMHDPVTDCAGVSVT
-566 LQAATVG
+566 LQAETVG
-573 EGYFYE
+573 EGYIYE

-687 DAVGTSSYTEIEIAT
+687 DAVGTSAYKEIEITT

-715 DGNSYD
+715 DGISYD

-770 ESSLLSVN
+770 GSSLLSVN

-790 VGTEDQTSSKLSV
+790 VGTEDYTSSKLSV
-803 SPNESTEYTVTAS
+803 SPTESTEYTVTAS

-901 SVTLPLVP
+901 SVTIPLVP

-956 WDGIYNGHQLPS
+956 WDGTYNGHQLPS

>member
-173 NLVNGDHPLQAGVEY
+173 NLVNGNHPLQAGVEY

-398 APFVIEPVEIIH
+398 APFVIKPVEIMH

-418 EPFVFQAVT
+418 EPFVFQAGT

-451 LEQTCNIYDE
+451 LEQTCNVYDE

-551 IIHDPVTDCAGVAVT
+551 IIHDPVTDCAGVSVT
-566 LQAATVG
+566 LQAETVG

-687 DAVGTSSYTEIEIAT
+687 DAVGTSSYKEIEITT

-715 DGNSYD
+715 DGISYD

-770 ESSLLSVN
+770 GSSLLSVN

-803 SPNESTEYTVTAS
+803 SPTESTEYTVTAS

-901 SVTLPLVP
+901 SVTIPLVP

-956 WDGIYNGHQLPS
+956 WDGTYNGHQLPS

>member
-1 MKKFTLGCLAFAIPV
+1 M
-16 LAMAGN
+16 
-22 PITHPAKTICEG
+22 
-34 EETTLTAET
+34 
-43 SGDSYLW
+43 
-50 NTGQTT
+50 
-56 SSIDVTPATSATYT
+56 
-70 CTITKEGGSNDT
+70 
-82 GNLISLGGFEFAPGQ
+82 
-97 YDSYQSAQNSI
+97 
-108 GATVEYQY
+108 
-116 LNFDKSGKDIN
+116 
-127 IGAVT
+127 
-132 TAGNANDV
+132 
-140 KDPYFV
+140 
-146 PLAPHSGNYMLVC
+146 
-159 DGGNSESARVWQAR
+159 
-173 NLVNGDHPLQAGVEY
+173 
-188 EFSCWVAN
+188 
-196 IDAEYADHGSSSL
+196 
-209 AKLRFIIEY
+209 
-218 DGSGGAQVLSSFTA
+218 
-232 PQQLG
+232 
-237 EWQQKKATFTPTNNS
+237 
-252 SWCNIWILNY
+252 
-262 TTVDEGNDFAL
+262 
-273 DDIYF
+273 
-278 GTVVT
+278 
-283 EDDDVTIETFPV
+283 
-295 IVENCAECSFG
+295 
-306 ECSVL
+306 
-311 CSAVYK
+311 
-317 DNNNNDVFDLDGTL
+317 
-331 FFSDAPAT
+331 
-339 GTLVITDTYSG
+339 
-350 ISTTINAPFSTQA
+350 
-363 MFSIEGLPVGT
+363 
-374 ENDNQRTLTYKFTDG
+374 
-389 TCDGEKQYP
+389 
-398 APFVIEPVEIIH
+398 
-410 YPVTLCYG
+410 
-418 EPFVFQAVT
+418 
-427 AGARYEWSS
+427 
-436 GETTSSIDVTAAGTP
+436 
-451 LEQTCNIYDE
+451 EQTCNI
-461 NDVLVAIEHF
+461 
-471 SLDGRDCEI
+471 
-480 IHDPVTLCYGEPF
+480 
-493 VFQAGTAGARYEWSS
+493 
-508 GETTSSIDVTAA
+508 
-520 ETTVE
+520 
-525 QICNVYDENDVLV
+525 YDENDVLV

-566 LQAATVG
+566 LHAETVG
-573 EGYFYE
+573 EGYIYE

-687 DAVGTSSYTEIEIAT
+687 DAVGTSSYKEIEITT

-715 DGNSYD
+715 DGISYD

-770 ESSLLSVN
+770 GSSLLSVN

-803 SPNESTEYTVTAS
+803 SPAESTEYTVTAS

-901 SVTLPLVP
+901 SVTIPLVP

-956 WDGIYNGHQLPS
+956 WDGTYNGHQLPS

>member
-132 TAGNANDV
+132 TAVNANDV

-173 NLVNGDHPLQAGVEY
+173 NLVNGNHPLQAGVEY

-237 EWQQKKATFTPTNNS
+237 EWQQEKATFTPTNNS

-389 TCDGEKQYP
+389 TCDGEKQYF
-398 APFVIEPVEIIH
+398 APFVIEPDEIM
-410 YPVTLCYG
+410 
-418 EPFVFQAVT
+418 
-427 AGARYEWSS
+427 
-436 GETTSSIDVTAAGTP
+436 
-451 LEQTCNIYDE
+451 
-461 NDVLVAIEHF
+461 
-471 SLDGRDCEI
+471 
-480 IHDPVTLCYGEPF
+480 HDPVTLCYGEPF

-520 ETTVE
+520 GTAVEQTCNIYDENDVLVAIEHFSLDGRDCEIMHDPVTLCYGEPFVFQAGTAGARYEWSSEETTSSIDVTAAETTVE
-525 QICNVYDENDVLV
+525 QTCNVYDENDVLV

-551 IIHDPVTDCAGVAVT
+551 IMHDPVTDCAGVSVT
-566 LQAATVG
+566 LQAETVG

-585 EQNPEITLTAG
+585 EQNPEITLTAE
-596 DLAYICNVYDAAG
+596 DLAYICNVYDAAR

-687 DAVGTSSYTEIEIAT
+687 DAVGTSSYKEIEITT

-715 DGNSYD
+715 DGISYD

-770 ESSLLSVN
+770 GSSLLSVN

-803 SPNESTEYTVTAS
+803 SPAESTEYTVTAS

-956 WDGIYNGHQLPS
+956 WDGTYNGHQLPS

-987 FTLHRGMY
+987 FTLHRGNY

>member
-34 EETTLTAET
+34 ENATLTAET

-56 SSIDVTPATSATYT
+56 SSIDVTPATSTTYT

-97 YDSYQSAQNSI
+97 YDSYQSAQNRI
-108 GATVEYQY
+108 GATVKYQY

-132 TAGNANDV
+132 TASNANDV

-159 DGGNSESARVWQAR
+159 DGGNSASARVWQAR
-173 NLVNGDHPLQAGVEY
+173 ELVNGDHPLQAGVEY

-209 AKLRFIIEY
+209 AKLRFMIEY
-218 DGSGGAQVLSSFTA
+218 DGSGGALELSSFTA

-237 EWQQKKATFTPTNNS
+237 VWQQEKATFTPTNNS

-262 TTVDEGNDFAL
+262 TTVDAGNDFAL

-283 EDDDVTIETFPV
+283 EDDDVTVENFPI

-363 MFSIEGLPVGT
+363 MFSI
-374 ENDNQRTLTYKFTDG
+374 
-389 TCDGEKQYP
+389 
-398 APFVIEPVEIIH
+398 
-410 YPVTLCYG
+410 
-418 EPFVFQAVT
+418 
-427 AGARYEWSS
+427 
-436 GETTSSIDVTAAGTP
+436 DV
-451 LEQTCNIYDE
+451 EQTCNVYDE

-480 IHDPVTLCYGEPF
+480 MHDPVTLCYGEPF
-493 VFQAGTAGARYEWSS
+493 AFQAGTAGARYEWTS

-520 ETTVE
+520 GTTVE
-525 QICNVYDENDVLV
+525 QTCNVYDENDVLV

-778 NAPEGSTYSWTG
+778 NAPEGSTYSWNG
-790 VGTEDQTSSKLSV
+790 GGTEDQTSSKLSV
-803 SPNESTEYTVTAS
+803 SPNESTEYNVTAS

>member
-34 EETTLTAET
+34 ENATLTAET

-56 SSIDVTPATSATYT
+56 SSIDVTPATSTTYT

-97 YDSYQSAQNSI
+97 YDSYQSAQNRI
-108 GATVEYQY
+108 GATVKYQY

-159 DGGNSESARVWQAR
+159 DGGNSASARVWQAR
-173 NLVNGDHPLQAGVEY
+173 ELVNGNHPLQAGVEY

-209 AKLRFIIEY
+209 AKLRFMIEY
-218 DGSGGAQVLSSFTA
+218 DGSGGALELSSFTA

-237 EWQQKKATFTPTNNS
+237 VWQQEKATFTPTNNS

-262 TTVDEGNDFAL
+262 TTVDAGNDFAL

-283 EDDDVTIETFPV
+283 EDDDVTVENFPI

-389 TCDGEKQYP
+389 TCDGEKQYS
-398 APFVIEPVEIIH
+398 APFVIEPDEIM
-410 YPVTLCYG
+410 
-418 EPFVFQAVT
+418 
-427 AGARYEWSS
+427 
-436 GETTSSIDVTAAGTP
+436 
-451 LEQTCNIYDE
+451 
-461 NDVLVAIEHF
+461 
-471 SLDGRDCEI
+471 
-480 IHDPVTLCYGEPF
+480 HDPVTLCYGEPF

-525 QICNVYDENDVLV
+525 QTCNVYDENDVLV

-551 IIHDPVTDCAGVAVT
+551 IMHDPVTLCYGEPFVFQAGTAGARYEWSSGETTSSIDVTAAETTVEQTCNVYDENDVLVAIEHFSLDGRDCEIMHDPVTDCAGVAVT

-687 DAVGTSSYTEIEIAT
+687 DAVGTSSYKEIEITT

-778 NAPEGSTYSWTG
+778 NAPEGSTYSWNG
-790 VGTEDQTSSKLSV
+790 GGTEDQTSSKLSV
-803 SPNESTEYTVTAS
+803 SPNESTEYNVTAS

-901 SVTLPLVP
+901 SVTIPLVP

>member
-34 EETTLTAET
+34 ENATLTAET

-56 SSIDVTPATSATYT
+56 SSIDVTPATSTTYT
-70 CTITKEGGSNDT
+70 CTITKEGGSYDT

-97 YDSYQSAQNSI
+97 YDSYQSAQNRI
-108 GATVEYQY
+108 GATVKYQY
-116 LNFDKSGKDIN
+116 MNFDKSGKDIN

-159 DGGNSESARVWQAR
+159 DGGNSASARVWQAR
-173 NLVNGDHPLQAGVEY
+173 ELVNGDHPLQAGVEY

-209 AKLRFIIEY
+209 AKLRFMIEY
-218 DGSGGAQVLSSFTA
+218 DGSGGALELSSFTA

-237 EWQQKKATFTPTNNS
+237 VWQQEKATFTPTNNS

-262 TTVDEGNDFAL
+262 TTVDAGNDFAL

-283 EDDDVTIETFPV
+283 EDDDVTVENFPI

-389 TCDGEKQYP
+389 TCDGEKQYS
-398 APFVIEPVEIIH
+398 APFVIEPDEIM
-410 YPVTLCYG
+410 
-418 EPFVFQAVT
+418 
-427 AGARYEWSS
+427 
-436 GETTSSIDVTAAGTP
+436 
-451 LEQTCNIYDE
+451 
-461 NDVLVAIEHF
+461 
-471 SLDGRDCEI
+471 
-480 IHDPVTLCYGEPF
+480 HDPVTLCYGEPF

-525 QICNVYDENDVLV
+525 QTCNVYDENDVLV

-551 IIHDPVTDCAGVAVT
+551 IMHDPVTDCAGVSVT

-573 EGYFYE
+573 EGYIYE

-585 EQNPEITLTAG
+585 EQNPEITLTAE

-639 PDAATPCNGTAS
+639 PDAATPCNGTAN

-758 MTLAGDTDICAG
+758 MTLTGDTDICAG

-778 NAPEGSTYSWTG
+778 NAPEGSTYSWNG
-790 VGTEDQTSSKLSV
+790 GGTEDQTSSKLSV
-803 SPNESTEYTVTAS
+803 SPNESTEYNVTAS

-869 LSNDDGRFDNV
+869 LSNDYGRFDNV

-901 SVTLPLVP
+901 SVTIPLVP

>member
-34 EETTLTAET
+34 ENATLTAET

-56 SSIDVTPATSATYT
+56 SSIDVTPATSTTYT

-97 YDSYQSAQNSI
+97 YDSYQSAQNRI
-108 GATVEYQY
+108 GATVKYQY

-159 DGGNSESARVWQAR
+159 DGGNSASARVWQAR
-173 NLVNGDHPLQAGVEY
+173 ELVNGDHPLQAGVEY

-209 AKLRFIIEY
+209 AKLRFMIEY
-218 DGSGGAQVLSSFTA
+218 DGSGGALELSSFTA

-237 EWQQKKATFTPTNNS
+237 VWQQEKATFTPTNNS

-262 TTVDEGNDFAL
+262 TTVDAGNDFAL

-283 EDDDVTIETFPV
+283 EDDDVTVENFPI

-389 TCDGEKQYP
+389 TCDGEKQYS
-398 APFVIEPVEIIH
+398 APFVIEPDEIM
-410 YPVTLCYG
+410 
-418 EPFVFQAVT
+418 
-427 AGARYEWSS
+427 
-436 GETTSSIDVTAAGTP
+436 
-451 LEQTCNIYDE
+451 
-461 NDVLVAIEHF
+461 
-471 SLDGRDCEI
+471 
-480 IHDPVTLCYGEPF
+480 HDPVTLCYGEPF

-525 QICNVYDENDVLV
+525 QTCNVYDENDVLV

-551 IIHDPVTDCAGVAVT
+551 IMHDPVTDCAGVSVT
-566 LQAATVG
+566 LQAETVG
-573 EGYFYE
+573 EGYIYE

-687 DAVGTSSYTEIEIAT
+687 DAVGTSSYKEIEITT
-702 VGEIINDIDTTLC
+702 VGEIINNIDTTLC
-715 DGNSYD
+715 NGTSYD

-770 ESSLLSVN
+770 GSSLLSVN

-803 SPNESTEYTVTAS
+803 SPTESTEYTVTAS

-822 KMSLKVHVHEIP
+822 KMSLKVNVHEIP
-834 ALEVVLEIA
+834 ALSVVLEIA
-843 EDGIQRNLLAQAEG
+843 GDGIQRNLLARAEG

-901 SVTLPLVP
+901 SVTIPLVP

-956 WDGIYNGHQLPS
+956 WDGTYNGHQLPS

>member
-56 SSIDVTPATSATYT
+56 NSIDVTPATSATYT

-132 TAGNANDV
+132 TAGNANEV

-173 NLVNGDHPLQAGVEY
+173 NLVNGNHPLQAGVEY

-218 DGSGGAQVLSSFTA
+218 DGSGGVQVLSSFTA

-237 EWQQKKATFTPTNNS
+237 VWQQEKATFTPTNNS

-350 ISTTINAPFSTQA
+350 ISTTINAPFGTQA
-363 MFSIEGLPVGT
+363 IFSIEGLPVGT

-398 APFVIEPVEIIH
+398 APFVIEPDGIIH

-418 EPFVFQAVT
+418 EPFVFQAGT

-480 IHDPVTLCYGEPF
+480 M
-493 VFQAGTAGARYEWSS
+493 
-508 GETTSSIDVTAA
+508 
-520 ETTVE
+520 
-525 QICNVYDENDVLV
+525 
-538 AIEHFSLDGRDCE
+538 
-551 IIHDPVTDCAGVAVT
+551 HDPVTDCAGVAVT

-639 PDAATPCNGTAS
+639 PNAATPCNGTAS

-687 DAVGTSSYTEIEIAT
+687 DAVGTSSYKEIEITT

-715 DGNSYD
+715 DGISYD

-770 ESSLLSVN
+770 GSSLLSVN

-803 SPNESTEYTVTAS
+803 SPAESTEYTVTAS

-901 SVTLPLVP
+901 SVTIPLVP

-956 WDGIYNGHQLPS
+956 WDGTYNGHQLPS

>member
-34 EETTLTAET
+34 ENATLTAET

-56 SSIDVTPATSATYT
+56 SSIDVTPATSTTYT

-97 YDSYQSAQNSI
+97 HDSYQSAQNSI
-108 GATVEYQY
+108 GATVKYQY
-116 LNFDKSGKDIN
+116 MNFDKSGKDIN

-159 DGGNSESARVWQAR
+159 DGGNSASARVWQAR
-173 NLVNGDHPLQAGVEY
+173 ELVNGDHPLQAGVEY

-209 AKLRFIIEY
+209 AKLRFMIEY
-218 DGSGGAQVLSSFTA
+218 DGSGGVQVLSSFTA

-237 EWQQKKATFTPTNNS
+237 VWQQEKATFTPTNNS

-262 TTVDEGNDFAL
+262 TTVDAGNDFAL

-283 EDDDVTIETFPV
+283 EDDDVTVENFPI

-389 TCDGEKQYP
+389 TCDGEKQYS
-398 APFVIEPVEIIH
+398 APFVIEPDEIM
-410 YPVTLCYG
+410 
-418 EPFVFQAVT
+418 
-427 AGARYEWSS
+427 
-436 GETTSSIDVTAAGTP
+436 
-451 LEQTCNIYDE
+451 
-461 NDVLVAIEHF
+461 
-471 SLDGRDCEI
+471 
-480 IHDPVTLCYGEPF
+480 HDPVTLCYGEPF

-525 QICNVYDENDVLV
+525 QTCNVYDENDVLVAIEHFSLDGRDCEIMHDPVTLCYGEPFAFQAETAGARYEWSSGETTSSIDVTAAETTVEQTCNVYDENDVLV

-687 DAVGTSSYTEIEIAT
+687 DAVGTSSYAEIEIAT

-778 NAPEGSTYSWTG
+778 NAPEGSTYSWNG
-790 VGTEDQTSSKLSV
+790 GGTEDQTSSKLSV
-803 SPNESTEYTVTAS
+803 SPNESTEYNVTAS

>member
-34 EETTLTAET
+34 ENATLTAET

-56 SSIDVTPATSATYT
+56 SSIDVTPATSTTYT

-173 NLVNGDHPLQAGVEY
+173 NLVNGNHPLQAGVEY

-209 AKLRFIIEY
+209 AKLRFMIEY
-218 DGSGGAQVLSSFTA
+218 DGSGGVQKLSSFTA

-237 EWQQKKATFTPTNNS
+237 VWQQEKATFTPTNNS

-389 TCDGEKQYP
+389 TCDGEKQYF
-398 APFVIEPVEIIH
+398 APFVIEPDEIM
-410 YPVTLCYG
+410 
-418 EPFVFQAVT
+418 
-427 AGARYEWSS
+427 
-436 GETTSSIDVTAAGTP
+436 
-451 LEQTCNIYDE
+451 
-461 NDVLVAIEHF
+461 
-471 SLDGRDCEI
+471 
-480 IHDPVTLCYGEPF
+480 HDPVTLCYGEPF

-525 QICNVYDENDVLV
+525 QTCNIYDENDVLV

-551 IIHDPVTDCAGVAVT
+551 IMHDPVTDCAGVSVT
-566 LQAATVG
+566 LQAETVG
-573 EGYFYE
+573 EGYIYE

-585 EQNPEITLTAG
+585 EQNPEITLTAE

-687 DAVGTSSYTEIEIAT
+687 DAVGTSSYKEIEITT

-758 MTLAGDTDICAG
+758 MTLTGDTDICAG

-790 VGTEDQTSSKLSV
+790 GGTEDQTSSKLSV
-803 SPNESTEYTVTAS
+803 SPNESTEYNVTAS

-822 KMSLKVHVHEIP
+822 KMSLKVDVHEIP

-901 SVTLPLVP
+901 SVTIPLVP

-944 KVAEYTPGSFTG
+944 KVAEFTPGSFTG

>member
-173 NLVNGDHPLQAGVEY
+173 NLVNGNHPLQAGVEY

-389 TCDGEKQYP
+389 TCDGEKQYF
-398 APFVIEPVEIIH
+398 APFVIEPDEIM
-410 YPVTLCYG
+410 
-418 EPFVFQAVT
+418 
-427 AGARYEWSS
+427 
-436 GETTSSIDVTAAGTP
+436 
-451 LEQTCNIYDE
+451 
-461 NDVLVAIEHF
+461 
-471 SLDGRDCEI
+471 
-480 IHDPVTLCYGEPF
+480 HDPVTLCYGEPF

-520 ETTVE
+520 GTTVE
-525 QICNVYDENDVLV
+525 QTCNIYDENDVLV

-551 IIHDPVTDCAGVAVT
+551 IMHDPVTDCAGVSVT
-566 LQAATVG
+566 LQAETVG

-585 EQNPEITLTAG
+585 EQNPEITLTAE
-596 DLAYICNVYDAAG
+596 DLAYICNVYDAAR

-715 DGNSYD
+715 DGISYD

-758 MTLAGDTDICAG
+758 MTLTGDTDICAG

-778 NAPEGSTYSWTG
+778 NAPEGSTYSWNG
-790 VGTEDQTSSKLSV
+790 GGTEDQTSSKLSV
-803 SPNESTEYTVTAS
+803 SPNESTEYNVTAS

-869 LSNDDGRFDNV
+869 LSNDDGRFDNM

-901 SVTLPLVP
+901 SVTIPLVP

-956 WDGIYNGHQLPS
+956 WDGTYNGHQLPS

>member
-34 EETTLTAET
+34 ENATLTAET

-56 SSIDVTPATSATYT
+56 SSIDVTPATSTTYT

-108 GATVEYQY
+108 GATVKYQY

-159 DGGNSESARVWQAR
+159 DGGNSASARVWQAR
-173 NLVNGDHPLQAGVEY
+173 ELVNGDHPLQAGVEY

-209 AKLRFIIEY
+209 AKLRFMIEY
-218 DGSGGAQVLSSFTA
+218 DGSGGVQVLSSFTA

-237 EWQQKKATFTPTNNS
+237 VWQQEKATFTPTNNS

-283 EDDDVTIETFPV
+283 EDDDVTVENFPI

-389 TCDGEKQYP
+389 TCDGEKQYS
-398 APFVIEPVEIIH
+398 APFVIEPDEIM
-410 YPVTLCYG
+410 
-418 EPFVFQAVT
+418 
-427 AGARYEWSS
+427 
-436 GETTSSIDVTAAGTP
+436 
-451 LEQTCNIYDE
+451 
-461 NDVLVAIEHF
+461 
-471 SLDGRDCEI
+471 
-480 IHDPVTLCYGEPF
+480 HDPVTLCYGEPF

-525 QICNVYDENDVLV
+525 QTCNVYDENDVLV

-551 IIHDPVTDCAGVAVT
+551 IMHDPVTDCAGVSVT
-566 LQAATVG
+566 LQAETVG
-573 EGYFYE
+573 EGYIYE

-758 MTLAGDTDICAG
+758 MTLTGDTDICAG

-778 NAPEGSTYSWTG
+778 NAPEGSTYSWNG
-790 VGTEDQTSSKLSV
+790 GGTEDQTSSKLSV
-803 SPNESTEYTVTAS
+803 SPNESTEYNVTAS

-869 LSNDDGRFDNV
+869 LSNDDGRFDNM

-901 SVTLPLVP
+901 SVTIPLVP

>member
-173 NLVNGDHPLQAGVEY
+173 NLVNGNHPLQAGVEY

-237 EWQQKKATFTPTNNS
+237 EWQQEKATFTPTNNS

-410 YPVTLCYG
+410 DPVTLCYG
-418 EPFVFQAVT
+418 EPFVFQAGT

-471 SLDGRDCEI
+471 SLYGRDCEI

-493 VFQAGTAGARYEWSS
+493 VFQAETAGARYEWTS

-520 ETTVE
+520 GTTVE
-525 QICNVYDENDVLV
+525 QTCNVYDENDVLV

-551 IIHDPVTDCAGVAVT
+551 IMHDPVTDCAGVAVT

-585 EQNPEITLTAG
+585 EQNPEITLTAE

-778 NAPEGSTYSWTG
+778 NAPEGSTYSWNG
-790 VGTEDQTSSKLSV
+790 GGTEDQTSSKLSV
-803 SPNESTEYTVTAS
+803 SPNESTEYNVTAS

>member
-173 NLVNGDHPLQAGVEY
+173 NLVNGNHPLQAGVEY

-237 EWQQKKATFTPTNNS
+237 VWQQKKATFTPTNNS

-389 TCDGEKQYP
+389 TCDGEKQYS
-398 APFVIEPVEIIH
+398 APFVIEHDEIIH
-410 YPVTLCYG
+410 Y
-418 EPFVFQAVT
+418 
-427 AGARYEWSS
+427 
-436 GETTSSIDVTAAGTP
+436 
-451 LEQTCNIYDE
+451 
-461 NDVLVAIEHF
+461 
-471 SLDGRDCEI
+471 
-480 IHDPVTLCYGEPF
+480 PVTLCYGEPF

-520 ETTVE
+520 GTTVE
-525 QICNVYDENDVLV
+525 QTCNIYDENDVLV

-551 IIHDPVTDCAGVAVT
+551 IMHDPVTDCAGVAVT

-585 EQNPEITLTAG
+585 EQNPEITLTTG

-639 PDAATPCNGTAS
+639 PSAATPCNGTAS

-687 DAVGTSSYTEIEIAT
+687 DAVGTSSYKEIEITT

-715 DGNSYD
+715 DGISYD

-770 ESSLLSVN
+770 GSSLLSVN

-803 SPNESTEYTVTAS
+803 SPAESTEYTVTAS

-901 SVTLPLVP
+901 SVTIPLVP

-956 WDGIYNGHQLPS
+956 WDGTYNGHQLPS

>member
-34 EETTLTAET
+34 ENATLTAET

-56 SSIDVTPATSATYT
+56 SSIDVTPATSTTYT

-108 GATVEYQY
+108 GATVKYQY
-116 LNFDKSGKDIN
+116 MNFDESGKDIN

-159 DGGNSESARVWQAR
+159 DGGNSASARVWQAR
-173 NLVNGDHPLQAGVEY
+173 ELVNGDHPLQAGVEY

-209 AKLRFIIEY
+209 AKLRFMIEY
-218 DGSGGAQVLSSFTA
+218 DGSGGVQELSSFTA

-237 EWQQKKATFTPTNNS
+237 VWQQEKATFTPTNNS

-262 TTVDEGNDFAL
+262 TTVDAGNDFAL

-283 EDDDVTIETFPV
+283 EDDDVTVENFPI

-363 MFSIEGLPVGT
+363 IFSIEGLPVGT

-389 TCDGEKQYP
+389 TCDGEKQYS
-398 APFVIEPVEIIH
+398 APFVIEPDEIM
-410 YPVTLCYG
+410 
-418 EPFVFQAVT
+418 
-427 AGARYEWSS
+427 
-436 GETTSSIDVTAAGTP
+436 
-451 LEQTCNIYDE
+451 
-461 NDVLVAIEHF
+461 
-471 SLDGRDCEI
+471 
-480 IHDPVTLCYGEPF
+480 HDPVTLCYGEPF
-493 VFQAGTAGARYEWSS
+493 VFQAGTVGARYEWSS

-525 QICNVYDENDVLV
+525 QTCNVYDENDVLV

-551 IIHDPVTDCAGVAVT
+551 IMHDPVTLCYGEPFVFQAETAGARYEWSSGETTSSIDVTAAGTAVEQTCNVYDENDVLVAIEHFSLDGRDCEIMHDPVTDCAGVSVT
-566 LQAATVG
+566 LQAETVG
-573 EGYFYE
+573 EGYIYE

-585 EQNPEITLTAG
+585 EQNPEITLTAE

-687 DAVGTSSYTEIEIAT
+687 DAVGTSSYTEIEITT

-778 NAPEGSTYSWTG
+778 NAPEGSTYSWNG
-790 VGTEDQTSSKLSV
+790 GGTEDQTSSKLSV
-803 SPNESTEYTVTAS
+803 SPNESTEYNVTAS

-869 LSNDDGRFDNV
+869 LSNDDGRFDNM

-901 SVTLPLVP
+901 SVTIPLVP

>member
-1 MKKFTLGCLAFAIPV
+1 MKKFTLVCLAFAIPV

-34 EETTLTAET
+34 ENATLTAET

-56 SSIDVTPATSATYT
+56 SSIDVTPATSTTYT
-70 CTITKEGGSNDT
+70 CTITKEGGSYDT

-97 YDSYQSAQNSI
+97 YDSYQSAQNRI
-108 GATVEYQY
+108 GATVKYQY
-116 LNFDKSGKDIN
+116 MNFDKSGKDIN

-159 DGGNSESARVWQAR
+159 DGGNSASARVWQAR
-173 NLVNGDHPLQAGVEY
+173 ELVNGDHPLQAGVEY

-209 AKLRFIIEY
+209 AKLRFMIEY
-218 DGSGGAQVLSSFTA
+218 DGSGGALELSSFTA

-237 EWQQKKATFTPTNNS
+237 VWQQEKATFTPTNNS

-262 TTVDEGNDFAL
+262 TTVDAGNDFAL

-283 EDDDVTIETFPV
+283 EDDDVTVENFPI

-389 TCDGEKQYP
+389 TCDGEKQYF
-398 APFVIEPVEIIH
+398 APFVIEPDEIM
-410 YPVTLCYG
+410 
-418 EPFVFQAVT
+418 
-427 AGARYEWSS
+427 
-436 GETTSSIDVTAAGTP
+436 
-451 LEQTCNIYDE
+451 
-461 NDVLVAIEHF
+461 
-471 SLDGRDCEI
+471 
-480 IHDPVTLCYGEPF
+480 HDPVTLCYGEPF

-520 ETTVE
+520 GPPLE
-525 QICNVYDENDVLV
+525 QTCNIYDENDVLV
-538 AIEHFSLDGRDCE
+538 AIEHFSLYGRDCE

-566 LQAATVG
+566 LHAETVG
-573 EGYFYE
+573 EGYIYE

-687 DAVGTSSYTEIEIAT
+687 DAVGTSSYKEIEITT

-735 SEVNE
+735 SEVNG

-770 ESSLLSVN
+770 GSSLLSVN

-901 SVTLPLVP
+901 SVTIPLVP

-956 WDGIYNGHQLPS
+956 WDGTYNGHQLPS

>member
-34 EETTLTAET
+34 ENATLTAET

-56 SSIDVTPATSATYT
+56 SSIDVTPATSTTYT

-97 YDSYQSAQNSI
+97 YDSYQSAQNRI
-108 GATVEYQY
+108 GATVKYQY

-140 KDPYFV
+140 KDPYFE

-159 DGGNSESARVWQAR
+159 DGGNSASARVWQAR
-173 NLVNGDHPLQAGVEY
+173 ELVNGNHPLQAGVEY

-209 AKLRFIIEY
+209 AKLRFMIEY
-218 DGSGGAQVLSSFTA
+218 DGSGGEQVLSSFTA

-237 EWQQKKATFTPTNNS
+237 VWQQEKATFTPTNNS

-262 TTVDEGNDFAL
+262 TTVDAGNDFAL

-283 EDDDVTIETFPV
+283 EDDDVTVENFPI

-389 TCDGEKQYP
+389 TCDGEKQYF
-398 APFVIEPVEIIH
+398 APFVIEPDEIM
-410 YPVTLCYG
+410 
-418 EPFVFQAVT
+418 
-427 AGARYEWSS
+427 
-436 GETTSSIDVTAAGTP
+436 
-451 LEQTCNIYDE
+451 
-461 NDVLVAIEHF
+461 
-471 SLDGRDCEI
+471 
-480 IHDPVTLCYGEPF
+480 HDPVTLCYGEPF

-525 QICNVYDENDVLV
+525 QTCNVYDENDVLV

-551 IIHDPVTDCAGVAVT
+551 IMHDPVTDCAGVSIT
-566 LQAATVG
+566 LQAETVG
-573 EGYFYE
+573 EGYIYE

-721 FFGETITTAGEYTH
+721 FFGETVTTAGEYTH

-803 SPNESTEYTVTAS
+803 SPTESTEYTVTAS

-901 SVTLPLVP
+901 SVTIPLVP